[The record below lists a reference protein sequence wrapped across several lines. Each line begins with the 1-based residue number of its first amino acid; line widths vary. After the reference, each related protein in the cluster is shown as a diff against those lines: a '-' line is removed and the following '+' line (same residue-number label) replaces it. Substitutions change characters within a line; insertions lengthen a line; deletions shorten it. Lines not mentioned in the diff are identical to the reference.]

1 METLAWQ
8 PHSLFTGYVIT
19 HIHYDISFS
28 CVVLQQSSFMADS
41 SIMEQ
46 LQSHHEGI
54 VDVYGVSMATSMR
67 FCAISRLI
75 NWTIDCCIII
85 CTVTGPLIV
94 VLSYV

>member
-1 METLAWQ
+1 
-8 PHSLFTGYVIT
+8 
-19 HIHYDISFS
+19 
-28 CVVLQQSSFMADS
+28 MADS

-75 NWTIDCCIII
+75 NWYIDCCMY
-85 CTVTGPLIV
+85 TGFPCSCNNIV
-94 VLSYV
+94 QANLRTRKITHGKFDSPQP